1 MQSIILYEYR
11 DLVQRK
17 SDIEATLD
25 TLPQGYISVKH
36 INGKAY
42 RYLQHRSGGK
52 VISKYLK
59 PDIADEVAAQLIQR
73 KEMEMELPRVCRR
86 MREIEQAAAVL
97 SRELY
102 AQLSI
107 IKYSAGMDELPSA
120 QKKRSVTFSNA
131 MTSLEG
137 APVSRETKSIL
148 VSWGFGESSFS
159 AIMEQTLRRYG
170 FITEV

>member
-1 MQSIILYEYR
+1 MQSVILNEYR
-11 DLVQRK
+11 DLVQRT

-42 RYLQHRSGGK
+42 RYLQPRSGGK

-102 AQLSI
+102 TQLSV
-107 IKYSAGMDELPSA
+107 IKYSAGMDTLPPIEKSA
-120 QKKRSVTFSNA
+120 ACHSPT
-131 MTSLEG
+131 
-137 APVSRETKSIL
+137 P
-148 VSWGFGESSFS
+148 
-159 AIMEQTLRRYG
+159 
-170 FITEV
+170 

>member
-1 MQSIILYEYR
+1 MQSIILDEYR

-17 SDIEATLD
+17 GNIEATLD

-36 INGKAY
+36 INGKEY

-59 PDIADEVAAQLIQR
+59 PDVADEIAAQLIQR
-73 KEMEMELPRVCRR
+73 KELAAELPQIHHRLK
-86 MREIEQAAAVL
+86 EIERAAAVL

-107 IKYSAGMDELPSA
+107 IKYSVGMDELSTA
-120 QKKRSVTFSNA
+120 QKKRSVSFSNA

-137 APVSRETKSIL
+137 APVSRETKSVL
-148 VSWGFGESSFS
+148 VSWGFGEGSFS

>member
-1 MQSIILYEYR
+1 
-11 DLVQRK
+11 
-17 SDIEATLD
+17 
-25 TLPQGYISVKH
+25 
-36 INGKAY
+36 
-42 RYLQHRSGGK
+42 
-52 VISKYLK
+52 
-59 PDIADEVAAQLIQR
+59 
-73 KEMEMELPRVCRR
+73 

-102 AQLSI
+102 AQLSV
-107 IKYSAGMDELPSA
+107 IKYSVGMDELSTA
-120 QKKRSVTFSNA
+120 QKKRSVSFSNA

-137 APVSRETKSIL
+137 APVSRETKSVL

>member
-1 MQSIILYEYR
+1 MQSIILNEYR

-17 SDIEATLD
+17 SDIEAALD

-36 INGKAY
+36 INGKEY

-73 KEMEMELPRVCRR
+73 KELAAELPLIRHR

-102 AQLSI
+102 TQLSV
-107 IKYSAGMDELPSA
+107 IKYSAGMDALSSDR
-120 QKKRSVTFSNA
+120 KKSSVSFSNA

-137 APVSRETKSIL
+137 APVSRETKTVL
-148 VSWGFGESSFS
+148 VSWEFGESSFS
-159 AIMEQTLRRYG
+159 VIMEQTLRRYG

>member
-1 MQSIILYEYR
+1 MQSIILNEYR

-17 SDIEATLD
+17 SAIEVALD

-36 INGKAY
+36 INGKEY

-59 PDIADEVAAQLIQR
+59 PDIADEVAEQLIQR
-73 KEMEMELPRVCRR
+73 KELAAELPRVCRR

-107 IKYSAGMDELPSA
+107 IKYSVGMDALSSDR
-120 QKKRSVTFSNA
+120 KKRSVSFSNA

-137 APVSRETKSIL
+137 APVSRETKSVL

-159 AIMEQTLRRYG
+159 VIMEQTLRRYG

>member
-1 MQSIILYEYR
+1 MQSIILDEYR
-11 DLVQRK
+11 NLVQRK
-17 SDIEATLD
+17 SDIEAALD

-73 KEMEMELPRVCRR
+73 KELAAELPLIHYRLK
-86 MREIEQAAAVL
+86 EIEKAAAVL

-107 IKYSAGMDELPSA
+107 IKYSAGMDALPSDR
-120 QKKRSVTFSNA
+120 KKRSVTFSNA

-137 APVSRETKSIL
+137 APVSRETKSVL
-148 VSWGFGESSFS
+148 VSWGFGEGSFS

>member
-1 MQSIILYEYR
+1 MQSIILNEYR

-17 SDIEATLD
+17 SAIEAGLD
-25 TLPQGYISVKH
+25 TLPQGYISVKR
-36 INGKAY
+36 INDNTY

-73 KEMEMELPRVCRR
+73 KEMEMELPLIRHRLK
-86 MREIEQAAAVL
+86 EIEQAAAVL

-107 IKYSAGMDELPSA
+107 IKYSAGMDDLPSDR
-120 QKKRSVTFSNA
+120 KKRSVTFSNA

-137 APVSRETKSIL
+137 APVSRETKSVL